1 MNKSERR
8 IRNACASSIRT
19 GVDTGSLTKPV
30 RCSLC
35 LKRKEVHAHHYNG
48 YENKR
53 DVVWLCCRCHK
64 LIHKIKIDKTLEHSD
79 EVSDTILIPK
89 NLSKYVSRSVFS
101 EFKIFLAGKA
111 LRHEYRKYKK
121 EMDCCGNG
129 AERRENVEAG
139 FDPGS
144 GTGHG
149 SSQGSEKSQNQLK
162 QDLLSVF

>member
-1 MNKSERR
+1 MNKLERR
-8 IRNACASSIRT
+8 VRNACASSIRT
-19 GVDTGSLTKPV
+19 GVDTGSLTKPIS
-30 RCSLC
+30 CSLC

-89 NLSKYVSRSVFS
+89 NLSKYISRSVFS

-121 EMDCCGNG
+121 EMDCGRDGQEGRKNIETDFDRRSG
-129 AERRENVEAG
+129 AG
-139 FDPGS
+139 DGC
-144 GTGHG
+144 
-149 SSQGSEKSQNQLK
+149 SQGSQKDQN
-162 QDLLSVF
+162 